1 MPVIWVGAE
10 RSFQIKNDK
19 DIRTTDGQL
28 ILPLITIERTS
39 ISKDPSFK
47 GAVQANII
55 PFLKDPRGYRQ
66 LGLPIARRV
75 MQEKTRNFANA
86 DQARKSGPIDNPNV
100 SPKFQKIN
108 HKIVYETTYM
118 PIPTY
123 IKIMYTITLRTEYQ
137 QQMNTMLTPFIT
149 NTGQINSFIFQK
161 NLHRYE
167 AFIEQDF
174 TQNNN
179 IANLATEERA
189 FGSKVQIK
197 VLGYLNGATENY
209 ASPIHAKAE
218 TIAEIKLIRERT
230 IVGDEKPWRTDNKKY
245 RE

>member
-1 MPVIWVGAE
+1 MQQVML
-10 RSFQIKNDK
+10 N
-19 DIRTTDGQL
+19 
-28 ILPLITIERTS
+28 
-39 ISKDPSFK
+39 
-47 GAVQANII
+47 
-55 PFLKDPRGYRQ
+55 LKR
-66 LGLPIARRV
+66 
-75 MQEKTRNFANA
+75 
-86 DQARKSGPIDNPNV
+86 
-100 SPKFQKIN
+100 KFQKIN